1 MSKKYPAIPEPTVE
15 PVALQNSLLAAKEN
29 IELLTAQRPSLDHAA
44 VTWGD
49 LVRLGVVKIEDV
61 PVLMRR

>member
-1 MSKKYPAIPEPTVE
+1 MSKYPAIPEPTRE
-15 PVALQNSLLAAKEN
+15 PVEIQNSLLAVKEN
-29 IELLTAQRPSLDHAA
+29 IELLTAQRPSMDHAS

-49 LVRLGVVKIEDV
+49 LVRLGIVQMEDV